1 MDIDILGP
9 LSVSSN
15 GRSNGV
21 RASKVRAM
29 LATLALEPG
38 RVISHLE
45 LADELWSGSP
55 IGNPRNA
62 LQAHATRVRK
72 VLGDPARGAT
82 TVLCAVPNGYLLD
95 VSRDRVDGNRFLDL
109 AVSGAAALP
118 GQPELALR
126 TLEAALRLWR
136 GPALLDAG
144 DGLRCRSAGA
154 LFEERRLTVWEDL
167 VSARLLLGDEP
178 RAIAELQ
185 QLTAQCPLRERLCEL
200 LMLALYRS
208 GRQSDALELFRLT
221 QRRLDAELG
230 VQPAMPL
237 QRRHAEILAHDPA
250 LAHPGALWNRRR
262 EPGHDG
268 LPTA

>member
-9 LSVSSN
+9 LSVSCE
-15 GRSNGV
+15 GRTIGV

-38 RVISHLE
+38 HVVSHVE
-45 LADELWSGSP
+45 LADELWAGHP
-55 IGNPRNA
+55 VGNPRNA

-72 VLGDPARGAT
+72 VLGLPAGDAALLR
-82 TVLCAVPNGYLLD
+82 AVPNGYLLN
-95 VSRDRVDGNRFLDL
+95 VSRDRIDGNRFLDHAVRGSEAL
-109 AVSGAAALP
+109 AGE
-118 GQPELALR
+118 PERALR
-126 TLEAALRLWR
+126 HLEAALGLWR

-167 VSARLLLGDEP
+167 ASARLILGDES
-178 RAIAELQ
+178 RAIAELR
-185 QLTAQCPLRERLCEL
+185 QLTAQYPLRERFCEL
-200 LMLALYRS
+200 LMLALYRT

-221 QRRLDAELG
+221 QRRLDEELG
-230 VQPAMPL
+230 IQPAEPL

-250 LAHPGALWNRRR
+250 LSHPGVLWGRR
-262 EPGHDG
+262 EPGRDG
-268 LPTA
+268 LPTG